1 MAKTVNYDAI
11 FPVFSIE
18 DNRDGGAVA
27 VLKDGR
33 VAIGYRFEGVEAE
46 SITSGEYDALGSA
59 FYRAT
64 RTLPVGT
71 VIQRMDAYY
80 TERHRMP
87 KSVKDQTNAPFTQ
100 QQHGHLQERSVLH
113 HTAYLFISFGNE
125 RQPRTNPANTLWAR
139 LGLPMLKDPF
149 EGINA
154 LVERAERA
162 AEEFTQSI
170 SLGRLR
176 FSRLNSE
183 GLENLYF
190 QYFNLEFNRQPTTL
204 NRSVQPDA
212 TYVAVGEKKVN
223 ILTMTGQPSVIYNTQ
238 PSRTGVDAPFV
249 SNLALDLQ
257 VPHLLVTSF
266 LIEDTEKVIG
276 SLEFE
281 QKINRNLDFLM
292 THENKIK
299 MLELEDY
306 IDGLRT
312 DNKSLI
318 SVNLSLVVWNTDNK
332 LREGLVQRGIA
343 SFRAM
348 GGADVFVETMD
359 TTNLFFALAPG
370 NGYQNY
376 RWLLMSGDNAA
387 CYLNCA
393 TNYRTA
399 NQGELLSDRYGNPVL
414 VNLFNTDLN
423 NQNSVVVGPTGSGK
437 SFTMGYFM
445 LQRYEAGRRQ
455 IIIDVGGTY
464 YSLMTALGG
473 RYYQY
478 DPQNPI
484 KFNPFGILVN
494 SAGQY
499 VPDGDKIN
507 FLSTLLAIIWKGY
520 KRPVRQA
527 ERSVLVRLIPMYYE
541 WYNTQIERDPGNPPT
556 PVPSLVGFYD
566 FLYQYLKEKEGTE
579 ELVRWHKAF
588 DFAEFFTC
596 LEPFVVGH
604 YRDVLDA
611 GENEDI
617 SGYRL
622 VCFDMA
628 RIKDNELL
636 KAVVTML
643 ITELSLDVIRRYPK
657 DVKYLY
663 MDEAWSMLSE
673 GMGDFVEMMYRTIRK
688 NNGSMCII
696 TQGVKEIEDSAVG
709 PVIVANADTKII
721 LNHQD
726 TKQLDRVSAV
736 LGFTKHE
743 LDKMRSIRVSK
754 TWREIFIRQG
764 EYGKVYR
771 LEAAPNIYPLLT
783 SKPAEREH
791 LRDLTQ
797 EYRGN
802 IVYAVRQFNED
813 RAAGII

>member
-1 MAKTVNYDAI
+1 MAI
-11 FPVFSIE
+11 
-18 DNRDGGAVA
+18 
-27 VLKDGR
+27 LKDGR
-33 VAIGYRFEGVEAE
+33 VAVGYRFEGVETE
-46 SITSGEYDALGSA
+46 SITGSEFDALGAA
-59 FYRAT
+59 FYRST

-71 VIQRMDAYY
+71 VIQRFDTYY
-80 TERHRMP
+80 TERHRTP
-87 KSVKDQTNAPFTQ
+87 KGVKERTDAPFTQ
-100 QQHGHLQERSVLH
+100 QQHRHMQERPVLH
-113 HTAYLFISFGNE
+113 HAAYLFLSFGPE
-125 RQPRTNPANTLWAR
+125 KQPRTNAANTLWAK
-139 LGLPMLKDPF
+139 LGLPNLKDPF
-149 EGINA
+149 ADIER

-162 AEEFTQSI
+162 ADEFTQSI
-170 SLGRLR
+170 SLGRLTLT
-176 FSRLNSE
+176 RLTADELE
-183 GLENLYF
+183 GLYF
-190 QYFNLEFNRQPTTL
+190 QYFNLDFGRTPSALNRQ
-204 NRSVQPDA
+204 VQPD
-212 TYVAVGEKKVN
+212 VSFVGIGEKKAN
-223 ILTMTGQPSVIYNTQ
+223 ILTMIGQPSVIYNTG
-238 PSRTGVDAPFV
+238 PGRTGVEGPFV
-249 SNLALDLQ
+249 STLALDLQ
-257 VPHLLVTSF
+257 VPHVLVTSF

-276 SLEFE
+276 ELEFE
-281 QKINRNLDFLM
+281 QKVNRNLDFLM

-312 DNKSLI
+312 DNKSLM
-318 SVNLSLVVWNTDNK
+318 SVNLSLLVWHVDDK
-332 LREGLVQRGIA
+332 AREGLIQRGIA
-343 SFRAM
+343 AFRTM

-399 NQGELLSDRYGNPVL
+399 NQGELLADRYGNPVL

-445 LQRYEAGRRQ
+445 LQRYETGRRQ

-464 YSLMTALGG
+464 LSLMTALSG

-478 DPQNPI
+478 DPQQPI
-484 KFNPFGILVN
+484 KFNPFGIQRDGV
-494 SAGQY
+494 GHY

-527 ERSVLVRLIPMYYE
+527 ERSVLVRLIPMYYQ
-541 WYNTQIERDPGNPPT
+541 WYNAQIDRDADNPPT
-556 PVPSLVGFYD
+556 PVPSLVGLYD
-566 FLYQYLKEKEGTE
+566 FLYQYLKDNEGTE
-579 ELVRWHKAF
+579 ELTRWNKAF

-611 GENEDI
+611 TDNEDI
-617 SGYRL
+617 SAFPL

-726 TKQLDRVSAV
+726 TKQLDRVAAV

-743 LDKMRSIRVSK
+743 LDKMRSIRVAKS
-754 TWREIFIRQG
+754 WREIFIRQG
-764 EYGKVYR
+764 EYGKIFR

-791 LRDLTQ
+791 LRDLTKS
-797 EYRGN
+797 YGGN
-802 IVYAVRQFNED
+802 IAFAVRQFNED
-813 RAAGII
+813 KAEGLI